1 MKIEDVYQSVH
12 VHLSDGTVQLVD
24 YTIKKEDLKHFLSC
38 CRTLVAKSN
47 RLLAQVEILD
57 RPMNLQDLNEFSLS
71 SHTALSCLYDINGFL
86 AHTEATLINYEEML
100 KYELKP
106 LKDNSNAFD

>member
-12 VHLSDGTVQLVD
+12 VHLEDGSIKLVD
-24 YTIKKEDLKHFLSC
+24 YSIASKDLRRFLDC

-57 RPMNLQDLNEFSLS
+57 RPINLQDLNEFILS

-86 AHTEATLINYEEML
+86 ATTEAKLINYEEML

-106 LKDNSNAFD
+106 LNSKQNGSF